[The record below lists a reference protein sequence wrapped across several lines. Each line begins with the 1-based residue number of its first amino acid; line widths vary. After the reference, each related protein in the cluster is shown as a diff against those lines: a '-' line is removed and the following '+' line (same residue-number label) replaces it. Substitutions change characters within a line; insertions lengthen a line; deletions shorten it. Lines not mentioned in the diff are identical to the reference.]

1 MRPMTHETL
10 KAWRECMGYTQR
22 RAAESLGVSLVT
34 YQRMERGANFD
45 TGRAMPI
52 DRRTALA
59 CGALAAGVDEWVIPP
74 PEASAYPAP
83 GC

>member
-1 MRPMTHETL
+1 MTHENL

-22 RAAESLGVSLVT
+22 RAAEALGVSLVT

-59 CGALAAGVDEWVIPP
+59 CAALSAGLAPWGSTAE
-74 PEASAYPAP
+74 EAPSTPSSS
-83 GC
+83 G

>member
-10 KAWRECMGYTQR
+10 KAWREYMGYTQR

-52 DRRTALA
+52 DRRTALDNA
-59 CGALAAGVDEWVIPP
+59 PGEWVIPP
-74 PEASAYPAP
+74 PEASACPAP